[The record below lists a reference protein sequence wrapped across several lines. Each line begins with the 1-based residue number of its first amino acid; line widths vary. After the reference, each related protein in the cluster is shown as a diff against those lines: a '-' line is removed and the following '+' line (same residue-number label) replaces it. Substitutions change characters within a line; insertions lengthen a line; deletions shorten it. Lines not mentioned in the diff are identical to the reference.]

1 MDKWP
6 KPCGSGP
13 PHLSDSG
20 QPSPE
25 SGHGLRNGAK
35 AAFFPLNGREHLDPI
50 CSWPGNCN
58 RQGQMLTLTRTISG
72 FVFLAAALCAFA
84 DPMTQAEREHLVAH
98 LEMTQSWLTDEVS
111 SLSTAQL
118 NFRPSPDRWT
128 VAEVVQHLVVA
139 EPNYWKLLQDA
150 LKQPPRKLGEQAT
163 DADVLWYGIDRT
175 RHEKTSADQNPK
187 DQVID
192 APQALKTFLKMHA
205 QLLQM
210 ARTTNEDLRGH
221 AVPEWQVDAYQCLL
235 EISTHEQRHILQI
248 REIKSSA
255 GFPKR

>member
-1 MDKWP
+1 MFMK
-6 KPCGSGP
+6 
-13 PHLSDSG
+13 
-20 QPSPE
+20 
-25 SGHGLRNGAK
+25 
-35 AAFFPLNGREHLDPI
+35 
-50 CSWPGNCN
+50 
-58 RQGQMLTLTRTISG
+58 TLTG
-72 FVFLAAALCAFA
+72 FVFLATAISASAA
-84 DPMTQAEREHLVAH
+84 PMTQVEREHVIAH
-98 LEMTQSWLTDEVS
+98 LEMTQAWLTDEVS
-111 SLSTAQL
+111 GLSAAQL
-118 NFRPSPDRWT
+118 NFRPAPDRWT
-128 VAEVVQHLVVA
+128 VAEVIQHLVIS

-150 LKQPPRKLGEQAT
+150 LKQPPKKLDKQPT

-175 RHEKTSADQNPK
+175 RHEKTAADENPK

-192 APQALKTFLKMHA
+192 AAQALKTFLKMHA